1 MGQRP
6 AATDPLFSEYIRAL
20 SMETGL
26 SQQLLAEAT
35 SAYDLMTYRY
45 GFKPA
50 APDVITIFSSMFLHA
65 GWTHLLGNMLF
76 LWIFGDNLEARL
88 GPAKYLAVYLGTGVA
103 ATLFFAVFQPTSYVP
118 LVGASG
124 AISGV
129 LGCYFLW
136 FPKNQVKV
144 FIWIVFFIQIIT
156 HTIMNRTKLIGV

>member
-1 MGQRP
+1 
-6 AATDPLFSEYIRAL
+6 
-20 SMETGL
+20 
-26 SQQLLAEAT
+26 
-35 SAYDLMTYRY
+35 
-45 GFKPA
+45 
-50 APDVITIFSSMFLHA
+50 MFLHA

-103 ATLFFAVFQPTSYVP
+103 TLFFRYVSTGLLHP
-118 LVGASG
+118 VGGTSG

-144 FIWIVFFIQIIT
+144 LFGLFFYPNHQVTGADCFEAFIWSSIT
-156 HTIMNRTKLIGV
+156 YFLLFWAITAASPTVLTLAVSSPGLVVVLASAYV

>member
-1 MGQRP
+1 
-6 AATDPLFSEYIRAL
+6 
-20 SMETGL
+20 
-26 SQQLLAEAT
+26 
-35 SAYDLMTYRY
+35 
-45 GFKPA
+45 
-50 APDVITIFSSMFLHA
+50 MFLHA

-103 ATLFFAVFQPTSYVP
+103 ATLFFAVFQPDSYIP

-136 FPKNQVKV
+136 FPKNAQR
-144 FIWIVFFIQIIT
+144 FLCR
-156 HTIMNRTKLIGV
+156 HYKLEELLLKGLIY